1 MPHTLT
7 TCTFCG
13 VGCGIYLETAGNRI
27 QGAYPSL
34 SHPTNEG
41 HLCVR
46 GWHVNEVASAPDR
59 LTRPLLRT
67 DGDFREIGWGEAF
80 GVFAERL
87 KGIRDR
93 YGPDAV
99 GFLNSPRCGNEE
111 SYLLQKFA
119 RCLIGTN
126 NVDHGM
132 GAFRHN
138 SIDIL
143 LDMLGVPATT
153 TAIRDLDE
161 SDVILVSG
169 VTLGQQLPTI
179 AGRVMRAKLN
189 RGARLIVVDFRRHRL
204 AEHADCF
211 LQIRPGT
218 YAVLY
223 GTMAKVI
230 VDRGLADTR
239 FIKAHCKNAE
249 AFFEALHTFDLLS
262 AAETCGL
269 APEAIEEAALLY
281 GRAAAATILFSTGME
296 ATGTPPVQAIVNL
309 ALLTGNLGKPGA
321 GLLALAEH
329 NNLQGVCDMGMLPNR
344 FPGYVPVREAAGRAR
359 LEKLWGVRLP
369 DQAGLNAQALLEA
382 GSGLKA
388 LWLCRHDP
396 VLASSTVVAS
406 ALKRLDFVVV
416 QHPFLTETAKHAHLV
431 LPVAA
436 FGEEQVTF
444 TNTERRIQLVA
455 KAVEPR
461 GGLTPAWRQIVAMAD
476 AVGADWTYADAAAV
490 MDEIGRAVP
499 AYAGANY
506 PNLARDYG
514 RQWPCTHDKP
524 LGTRDLFEDGLP
536 EGGLRF
542 AAVPRPVAIPY
553 APPEYP
559 FVLSF
564 GHSLYYWHQNVL
576 VQHSE
581 TLRREYQILLLD
593 YPEGFVDVNDLD
605 ARALE
610 IRDGARIR
618 LVADSGA
625 AVTTARIT
633 HEVKRGMIFV
643 PYFLREVREQILGP
657 GASLP
662 GSTRAPVGV
671 RIERA

>member
-34 SHPTNEG
+34 CHPTNGG

-59 LTRPLLRT
+59 LTRPLLRSN
-67 DGDFREIGWGEAF
+67 GQFREIGWGEAF
-80 GVFAERL
+80 GFFADRL
-87 KGIRDR
+87 KSIRDR
-93 YGPDAV
+93 HGPDAV

-111 SYLLQKFA
+111 TYLLQKFA

-126 NVDHGM
+126 NVDHGR

-143 LDMLGVPATT
+143 LDMLGVPAST
-153 TAIRDLDE
+153 TAIRDLDT
-161 SDVILVSG
+161 SDAILVCG
-169 VTLGQQLPTI
+169 VDLGLQLPTI
-179 AGRVMRAKLN
+179 GGRVMRAKLN
-189 RGARLIVVDFRRHRL
+189 KGARLIVIDPRRHRL

-211 LQIRPGT
+211 LQVRPGT
-218 YAVLY
+218 DAILY
-223 GTMAKVI
+223 GAMAKVI

-239 FIKAHCKNAE
+239 FIKAHCGNAE
-249 AFFEALHTFDLLS
+249 AFFEALHTYDLLW
-262 AAETCGL
+262 AADTCGL
-269 APEAIEEAALLY
+269 TPDAIEEAAVLY
-281 GRAAAATILFSTGME
+281 GRAAAAAILFSTGVE
-296 ATGTPPVQAIVNL
+296 ARGTPPVQAIVTL
-309 ALLTGNLGKPGA
+309 VLLSGNLGRPGA

-329 NNLQGVCDMGMLPNR
+329 NNLQGVCDMGMLPDR
-344 FPGYVPVREAAGRAR
+344 FPGYVPVGDAAGRAR
-359 LEKLWGVRLP
+359 LEELWGGRLP
-369 DQAGLNAQALLEA
+369 AKIGLDAQALLRA

-388 LWLCRHDP
+388 LWLCRHEP
-396 VLASSTVVAS
+396 VVAAS
-406 ALKRLDFVVV
+406 AEVASVLERLDFVVV
-416 QHPFLTETAKHAHLV
+416 QHTFLSETTKHAHLI

-436 FGEEQVTF
+436 FGAEQATF

-455 KAVEPR
+455 KAVEPQ
-461 GGLTPAWRQIVAMAD
+461 GDLTPAWRQIVALAD
-476 AVGADWTYADAAAV
+476 AVGAVWSYGNATAV

-499 AYAGANY
+499 AYAAASYN
-506 PNLARDYG
+506 NLARDYG

-524 LGTRDLFEDGLP
+524 LGTRDLFEDGIP
-536 EGGLRF
+536 DHGFRF
-542 AAVPRPVAIPY
+542 VAFPRPTALPY
-553 APPEYP
+553 STPECP

-593 YPEGFVDVNDLD
+593 YPEGFVDINDVD

-610 IRDGARIR
+610 IRDGSRIR
-618 LVADSGA
+618 LVAPTGA
-625 AVTTARIT
+625 AVTTARVT
-633 HEVKRGMIFV
+633 PEVKRGMIFV
-643 PYFLREVREQILGP
+643 PYFLWEVREQILGAT
-657 GASLP
+657 ASIP
-662 GSTRAPVGV
+662 GSTRAPVCV